1 MERPW
6 LYFCCSGRKKVPP
19 CLDSTRYVAA
29 IPLDGAGL
37 LLLVKMHL
45 GEILVHW
52 FGQQVANIV
61 SLTDLL
67 ADIG

>member
-1 MERPW
+1 MD
-6 LYFCCSGRKKVPP
+6 G
-19 CLDSTRYVAA
+19 TRYVAA
-29 IPLDGAGL
+29 IPLDGAEL

-45 GEILVHW
+45 GEILVHR

-61 SLTDLL
+61 SLTYLF